1 MPEASL
7 EGWSGRFRPNDELQ
21 ERRPRPPPRPS
32 RGPRPLRRLLRASRR
47 PTGPLAERWCALGTF
62 PLKPKRAL
70 KNTLRG
76 RRCAST
82 ERRSSASPA
91 AGAGAR
97 EPLGTPAL
105 ANNDLY
111 AVRGRVGQSPSI
123 HLEPARC
130 RRDARDPI
138 LIEEAQRAL
147 PRRHAPPEGRRARRL
162 AHGVAG
168 HDVVGFALAAA
179 VPAAA
184 GAVLRGR

>member
-7 EGWSGRFRPNDELQ
+7 EGWSGRFRRNDEVQ
-21 ERRPRPPPRPS
+21 AHRARPPPRAVS
-32 RGPRPLRRLLRASRR
+32 RAPAPAPVAACVEAYYGSRR
-47 PTGPLAERWCALGTF
+47 GAVV
-62 PLKPKRAL
+62 RARDVSL
-70 KNTLRG
+70 ETETSPQNTLRG

-111 AVRGRVGQSPSI
+111 AVRGRWGQSPSI

-130 RRDARDPI
+130 RRAARDPI

-147 PRRHAPPEGRRARRL
+147 PRRHAPPERRRARRL

-168 HDVVGFALAAA
+168 HDLARLALSAAVAAA
-179 VPAAA
+179 AR
-184 GAVLRGR
+184 AVLRGR